1 MEVTKKLT
9 IRNESGL
16 HIRAARSLV
25 ETASKFTSQIW
36 IEREGIRVNGK
47 SIMGIL
53 QLMACHG
60 SMIEVSCIG
69 DDGQEMMNAI
79 EALVNDSFGID
90 EKV

>member
-1 MEVTKKLT
+1 MEVRKTLT
-9 IRNESGL
+9 IRNVSGL

-25 ETASKFTSQIW
+25 ETASKFKSQIW

-53 QLMACHG
+53 QLSACHG
-60 SMIEVSCIG
+60 STLDVSCIG

-79 EALVNDSFGID
+79 EALVNDSFGIN
-90 EKV
+90 ETI